1 MIAGSLA
8 SRDGANRLGAAC
20 QPCPDVRLR
29 QTAPP
34 NAVAIAKR
42 ILKFRRKR
50 EALLGAGLFA
60 DPAWDMLLDL
70 LVAEEAGQTVSISS
84 LCIASAVPAT
94 TALRWIKA
102 LEQVGYV
109 AVRPNPIDGRGRTV
123 RLLPLASTALRSLLG
138 DLERQA

>member
-1 MIAGSLA
+1 M
-8 SRDGANRLGAAC
+8 
-20 QPCPDVRLR
+20 RLR